1 MKKKKIVHLCLVI
14 IILLFTAVFF
24 YFVGYEKSLKENQ
37 AESFNAVITEIGENY
52 SYIQVEGLETNDINT
67 RGAFTFSVEDDTK
80 LEWHSASIKLS
91 EFDVG
96 DCVAVTHTGSIME
109 RYRAKIEK
117 VIKLQLLDYE
127 K

>member
-1 MKKKKIVHLCLVI
+1 MKKKKSTYSCLLI
-14 IILLFTAVFF
+14 IILIFTAVIF
-24 YFVGYEKSLKENQ
+24 YFVGYEKALKRNQ
-37 AESFNAVITEIGENY
+37 TESFNAIITEIGENY

-67 RGAFTFSVEDDTK
+67 RGAFEFSVEDDIK
-80 LEWHSASIKLS
+80 LEWHNMPIKLS

-109 RYRAKIEK
+109 SYPGKIEK
-117 VIKLQLLDYE
+117 VTKLQLLDDE

>member
-1 MKKKKIVHLCLVI
+1 MKKKKSTYSCLLI
-14 IILLFTAVFF
+14 IILIFTAVIF
-24 YFVGYEKSLKENQ
+24 YFVGYEKALKRNQ
-37 AESFNAVITEIGENY
+37 TESFNAIITEIGENY

-67 RGAFTFSVEDDTK
+67 RGAFEFSVEDDIK
-80 LEWHSASIKLS
+80 LEWHNTPIKLS

-109 RYRAKIEK
+109 SYPGKIEK
-117 VIKLQLLDYE
+117 VTKLQLLDDE